1 MAGGKGGGGPPGGD
15 PPPRDPPARPDV
27 ASERLEDGPRQPG
40 RPPFPHR
47 RGEDRASGI
56 PPDRD
61 ASRIPDPADGAGDAQ
76 GRRGRV
82 REGHTKPGGAPE
94 PLRRRGSGV
103 AQMDYEGI
111 TGLAKHHKQAFGRIV
126 KCEMYQ
132 LEEGKIL
139 ALTRM
144 HDDYHDM
151 NLAILLDGSY
161 RIEAIGGKMDRIPYP
176 CCEDKPLA
184 MLSNLTG
191 ISVLERGG
199 LKKVKER
206 IPRNAGCSHVYE
218 MIESTFRA
226 IFVGSYSIVDRNWNG
241 GLSLGLGGHP
251 QLPLASPLVPGT

>member
-1 MAGGKGGGGPPGGD
+1 
-15 PPPRDPPARPDV
+15 
-27 ASERLEDGPRQPG
+27 
-40 RPPFPHR
+40 
-47 RGEDRASGI
+47 
-56 PPDRD
+56 
-61 ASRIPDPADGAGDAQ
+61 
-76 GRRGRV
+76 
-82 REGHTKPGGAPE
+82 
-94 PLRRRGSGV
+94 
-103 AQMDYEGI
+103 MDYEGI
-111 TGLAKHHKQAFGRIV
+111 TGLAKHHKQVFGRIV

-161 RIEAIGGKMDRIPYP
+161 RIEEIGGKMDRIPYP
-176 CCEDKPLA
+176 CCEEKPLA

-241 GLSLGLGGHP
+241 VLTLDLEENR
-251 QLPLASPLVPGT
+251 QLTLASPILADTCYAFNRESADDGILQRALRKVEEAGRKREAIEAVKGGK